1 MHLLRTLLFVPA
13 GRDDMLEKA
22 PGRGADAL
30 VLDLEDAVLPAG
42 KPAAREAARRRIAPL
57 RDAGQR
63 VFARINGIG
72 SGLTR
77 DDLLAVAVDGL
88 AGVVLPKA
96 QQAQDLRD
104 LDVLLREAEVQ
115 NGVRPGDIGVIPL
128 IESARGLLRC
138 EEIATATD
146 RVVGLSFGAED
157 YTGDLGVRRTPD
169 GVGLAHAR
177 YTIATVASAYG
188 LLAIDTPYTDFAD
201 EEGLVAETRFARDV
215 GFHGKYVVHP
225 AQVAPVNLVFTPAA
239 EDVAQARR
247 IVDAFEA
254 AASADAGAVQL
265 EGRMID
271 APIAERARRL
281 IELAASIE
289 QRRNR

>member
-63 VFARINGIG
+63 VYARINGIG

-104 LDVLLREAEVQ
+104 LDVLLREAEVR

-177 YTIATVASAYG
+177 YTIATVAAAYG
-188 LLAIDTPYTDFAD
+188 LLAIDTPYTDFGD
-201 EEGLVAETRFARDV
+201 EAGLVAETRFARDV

-225 AQVAPVNLVFTPAA
+225 AQVVPVNLVFTPAA